1 MEFIK
6 HETDGVP
13 KGVKSDDLIVYRT
26 QLISGEIITCLP
38 MVSKYLNWLKADST
52 GNSKS
57 RPSESGAIVEYAVRQ
72 KHEKNHRSRF

>member
-13 KGVKSDDLIVYRT
+13 KGVKNDDLIMYRT
-26 QLISGEIITCLP
+26 QSISGDIITHLP
-38 MVSKYLNWLKADST
+38 MMSKYLNWLKADST

-57 RPSESGAIVEYAVRQ
+57 RPSESGAIIEYMVCK
-72 KHEKNHRSRF
+72 KHEKNHRS